1 MRLSR
6 KKGKQMKKLILS
18 LLLLVSSNL
27 LAKVNAVVSIIP
39 QQTILEQIGGNKV
52 EITLM
57 VTPGNSPH
65 TYEPK
70 PAQMREIEK
79 ANLYF
84 TIGVEFEKAWLDK
97 FVAQNGKMKVIS
109 VAKGIEKLPMKEHS
123 HEGHE
128 HKAHDDHEHANTD
141 PHVWTS
147 PENVKIIATNI
158 YEALLRVDKAHKEY
172 YFKNLEN
179 FLAKVDA
186 LNEKIM
192 LTLKDTP
199 KGTKFMVFHPS
210 WGYFAKQ
217 YDLEQIAIEVSGKE
231 PKPKELMHIIEEAK
245 EENIKA
251 LFTQPEFSDKSA
263 TIIAKELQVPV
274 IKVSPLAKNWEEQLL
289 KIAQSIANK

>member
-18 LLLLVSSNL
+18 LLLLVNSNL

-39 QQTILEQIGGNKV
+39 QQTILEQIGGDKV

-84 TIGVEFEKAWLDK
+84 TIGVEFEEAWLDK

>member
-1 MRLSR
+1 
-6 KKGKQMKKLILS
+6 
-18 LLLLVSSNL
+18 
-27 LAKVNAVVSIIP
+27 
-39 QQTILEQIGGNKV
+39 
-52 EITLM
+52 M

-84 TIGVEFEKAWLDK
+84 TIGVEFEEAWLDK

>member
-39 QQTILEQIGGNKV
+39 QQTILEQIGGDKV

>member
-39 QQTILEQIGGNKV
+39 QQTILEQIGGDKV

-84 TIGVEFEKAWLDK
+84 TIGVEFEKAWLEK

-147 PENVKIIATNI
+147 PENIKIIATNI

>member
-39 QQTILEQIGGNKV
+39 QQTILEQIGGDKV

-84 TIGVEFEKAWLDK
+84 TIGVEFEEAWLDK

-179 FLAKVDA
+179 FLAKVDT

>member
-179 FLAKVDA
+179 FLAKVDT

>member
-1 MRLSR
+1 
-6 KKGKQMKKLILS
+6 MKKLILS

-39 QQTILEQIGGNKV
+39 QQTILEQIGGDKV

-84 TIGVEFEKAWLDK
+84 TIGVEFEEAWLDK

>member
-84 TIGVEFEKAWLDK
+84 TIGVEFEEAWLDK

>member
-39 QQTILEQIGGNKV
+39 QQTILEQIGGDKV

-84 TIGVEFEKAWLDK
+84 TIGVEFEEAWLDK

-217 YDLEQIAIEVSGKE
+217 YNLEQIAIEVSGKE

>member
-39 QQTILEQIGGNKV
+39 QQTILEQIGGDKV

-84 TIGVEFEKAWLDK
+84 TIGVEFEEAWLDK

>member
-39 QQTILEQIGGNKV
+39 QQTILEQIGGDKV

-84 TIGVEFEKAWLDK
+84 TIGVEFEEAWLDK

-158 YEALLRVDKAHKEY
+158 YGVLLRVDKAHKEY

>member
-39 QQTILEQIGGNKV
+39 QQTILEQIGGDKV

-70 PAQMREIEK
+70 PVQMREIEK

-84 TIGVEFEKAWLDK
+84 TIGVEFEEAWLDK

>member
-1 MRLSR
+1 
-6 KKGKQMKKLILS
+6 MKKLILS

-39 QQTILEQIGGNKV
+39 QQTILEQIGGDKV

-84 TIGVEFEKAWLDK
+84 TIGVEFEEAWLDK

-217 YDLEQIAIEVSGKE
+217 YNLEQIAIEVSGKE